1 MVEIK
6 DIYGSVQIPQ
16 GVLWGA
22 NTQRSLQNFPIGEEK
37 MPEVFIESFI
47 QLKKACAQA
56 NVAKGVLEKS
66 VGEAIIGACDQ
77 LLREDFIQHFPL
89 SIWQTGSGTQTN
101 MNVNEVIA
109 NIASEAIGEKVHP
122 NDHVNKGQSS
132 NDVFPTVMHLC
143 AVKMVKE
150 VLLPTLSDFKASLN
164 KLASNYQDVIKTAR
178 THLQDAT
185 PITFGQEASA
195 WEFMFDQNI
204 RQVQDTL
211 PYLQQLVMGG
221 TAVGT
226 GLNSYEGFGQDV
238 ADLLNKNLEEDFV
251 ATENPFHGMSSKD
264 ALVFLHG
271 ALNGIAANAIKVAND
286 IRWLASGPRC
296 GLGEINI
303 PSNEA
308 GSSIMP
314 GKVNPTQAEA
324 LTMVCAQVMG
334 NNQSVIIGASQ
345 GNFQLN
351 VYMPMILHN
360 VWQSIRLLSDALNSF
375 RERCLDGITVN
386 KAKMQENL
394 EKSLMTATYL
404 NRRFG
409 YDETAK
415 LVKQAHEE
423 NKNIKDVVVEH
434 GQMTAEE
441 FDDFF
446 KYEEMIR
453 PYEITEG

>member
-6 DIYGSVQIPQ
+6 DIYGSVQIPE

-37 MPEVFIESFI
+37 IPEVFIESFI

-56 NVAKGVLEKS
+56 NVAKGVLEES
-66 VGEAIIGACDQ
+66 IGEGIIGACDE
-77 LLREDFIQHFPL
+77 LLGEDFIMHFPL

-109 NIASEAIGEKVHP
+109 NIATKAIGEKVHP

-150 VLLPTLSDFKASLN
+150 ALLPALNDFKASLN
-164 KLASNYQDVIKTAR
+164 KLSSNYQDVIKTAR

-195 WEFMFDQNI
+195 WEFMFEQNI
-204 RQVQDTL
+204 RQVEDTL
-211 PYLQQLVMGG
+211 PYLRQLVMGG

-226 GLNSYEGFGQDV
+226 GLNSYEGFGRDV
-238 ADLLNKNLEEDFV
+238 ADFLNQSLDEEFL
-251 ATENPFHGMSSKD
+251 ATKNPFHGMSSKD

-271 ALNGIAANAIKVAND
+271 ALNGIAANAMKVAND

-324 LTMVCAQVMG
+324 LTMVCTQVMG
-334 NNQSVIIGASQ
+334 NNQAVIIGASQ

-360 VWQSIRLLSDALNSF
+360 IWQSIRLLSDALNSF

-386 KAKMQENL
+386 EAKMQENL

-423 NKNIKDVVVEH
+423 AKNIKDVVVEH
-434 GQMTAEE
+434 GHMTSEE

-453 PYEITEG
+453 PYKITEG